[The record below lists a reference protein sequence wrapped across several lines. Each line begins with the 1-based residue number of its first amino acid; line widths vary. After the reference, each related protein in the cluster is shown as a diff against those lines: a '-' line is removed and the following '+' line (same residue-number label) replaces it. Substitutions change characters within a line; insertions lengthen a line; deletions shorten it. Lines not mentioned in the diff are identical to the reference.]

1 METKVEQLDSINYK
15 VSATLTKEDIN
26 KAFEQVAK
34 EASKTVQVDGF
45 RKGKVPVAVVKKLFK
60 DKLLQDAKSQTIQD
74 ALKNA
79 YKEAD
84 LNPGEFLGE
93 PLFDKFDESD
103 EKIELSLIVSK
114 KPEFELG
121 DYSDIVPEYEK
132 PTASEEEIEKELQ
145 EIAKEYAKPKKLQE
159 ERPLQEGDVAVFDF
173 KGFVDGKE
181 FEGGSATNY
190 ELKIGSKQFIEGF
203 EEQMI
208 GMKAGEKKR
217 IKVKFPQNY
226 HAKNLA
232 GKEAEFDITLHEIKE
247 FYTPNIDD
255 ELAKLALGKA
265 DATLEELKN
274 YAKKIIE
281 DNKARKLYEEEL
293 KPQILENIVKKY
305 NFDLPKNI
313 VEQEID
319 NLASQKAQE
328 MSEEELKEIREK
340 KEKLEELRKSVQKD
354 AEDSVRATFVVDALA
369 KAENIEVSDGEV
381 SQVIYYEAL
390 FSGQDP
396 QKLLEY
402 YQKNNLIP
410 VIKMGIV
417 EDKLFTKLLK
427 LYENN
432 EESSN
437 ESETKEEAK
446 KEE

>member
-15 VSATLTKEDIN
+15 ISATLTKEDIN
-26 KAFEQVAK
+26 KVFEQVAK

-60 DKLLQDAKSQTIQD
+60 DKLLQDAKSQAIQD

-79 YKEAD
+79 YKEAN
-84 LNPGEFLGE
+84 LNPDEFLGE

-159 ERPLQEGDVAVFDF
+159 ERPLQEGDVAIFDF

-305 NFDLPKNI
+305 DFDLPKNI